1 MKKQNYNQTKSG
13 SEQTISNLLTDGHTE
28 QTNFTDQTY
37 LLMEASF
44 VEKLKSLGYSPQ
56 KGKSFSDYYKA
67 MKEGENS
74 GEPIENV
81 TQLNEAVGGK
91 FNKSRAAYEAYWE
104 FHSPNLALEPIPQAF
119 SQKLM
124 GSIQVDIE
132 SIWRQTQEEINNA
145 LAEKSAQDDVEKSM
159 LSLQLIESGE
169 LIDELR
175 GQLVV
180 LEGKAIESQAKME
193 ELFETKAQLMQ
204 LEQCQIEI
212 ESLQD
217 RDAENQRVITELNVM
232 NRQLEIQAHQLME
245 QNQRLQQEYEF
256 SMAER
261 YRLEG
266 RLEQHLSEQI

>member
-1 MKKQNYNQTKSG
+1 MKKQNYNQTMSV

-28 QTNFTDQTY
+28 QTDQTY

-44 VEKLKSLGYSPQ
+44 LEKLKLLGYSPK
-56 KGKSFSDYYKA
+56 KGKPFSDYYKA

-74 GEPIENV
+74 GDPIENM

-104 FHSPNLALEPIPQAF
+104 FHSPNLPSEPVPQDF

-124 GSIQVDIE
+124 GSIQIDIK
-132 SIWRQTQEEINNA
+132 SIWRQIQEEINNA
-145 LAEKSAQDDVEKSM
+145 LAEKSAQDEDEKSM
-159 LSLQLIESGE
+159 LSLKLIESGE

>member
-1 MKKQNYNQTKSG
+1 
-13 SEQTISNLLTDGHTE
+13 
-28 QTNFTDQTY
+28 
-37 LLMEASF
+37 
-44 VEKLKSLGYSPQ
+44 
-56 KGKSFSDYYKA
+56 

-74 GEPIENV
+74 GDPIENM

-104 FHSPNLALEPIPQAF
+104 FQSPNLPSEPVPQAF

-145 LAEKSAQDDVEKSM
+145 LDEKSAQDDVEKSM

-175 GQLVV
+175 DQLVV
-180 LEGKAIESQAKME
+180 LERKAIESQIKME
-193 ELFETKAQLMQ
+193 EFSETKAQLMQ

-212 ESLQD
+212 ESL
-217 RDAENQRVITELNVM
+217 RDKGTENQRVITELHVM
-232 NRQLEIQAHQLME
+232 NRQLKNQANQLME

-266 RLEQHLSEQI
+266 RLEQYLSEQI

>member
-1 MKKQNYNQTKSG
+1 MKKQNYNQTMSV

-44 VEKLKSLGYSPQ
+44 VEKLKLLGYSSQ
-56 KGKSFSDYYKA
+56 KGKPFSDYYKA

-74 GEPIENV
+74 GDSIENM

-104 FHSPNLALEPIPQAF
+104 FQSPNLPSEPVPQDF

-124 GSIQVDIE
+124 GSIQVDIK

-145 LAEKSAQDDVEKSM
+145 LAEKSAQDEDEKSM
-159 LSLQLIESGE
+159 LSLKLIDSDE

-180 LEGKAIESQAKME
+180 LEGKAIESQSKME

>member
-1 MKKQNYNQTKSG
+1 MKKQNYNQTMSV

-28 QTNFTDQTY
+28 QTDQTY

-44 VEKLKSLGYSPQ
+44 LEKLKLLGYSPQ
-56 KGKSFSDYYKA
+56 KGKPFSDYYKA

-74 GEPIENV
+74 GDSIENM

-104 FHSPNLALEPIPQAF
+104 FQSPNLPSEPVPQDF

-124 GSIQVDIE
+124 GSIQVDIK

-145 LAEKSAQDDVEKSM
+145 LAEKSAQDEDEKSM
-159 LSLQLIESGE
+159 LSLKLIDSDE

-180 LEGKAIESQAKME
+180 LEGKAIESQSKME

>member
-1 MKKQNYNQTKSG
+1 MKKQNYNQTKSV

>member
-1 MKKQNYNQTKSG
+1 MKKQNNNQTTEV
-13 SEQTISNLLTDGHTE
+13 SELTISNLLTDGHTE
-28 QTNFTDQTY
+28 QTNFTDQAY

-56 KGKSFSDYYKA
+56 KGKPFSDYYKA

-74 GEPIENV
+74 GDPIENM

-104 FHSPNLALEPIPQAF
+104 FQSPNLPSEPVPQAF

-145 LAEKSAQDDVEKSM
+145 LDEKSAQDDVEKSM

-175 GQLVV
+175 DQLVV
-180 LEGKAIESQAKME
+180 LERKAIESQIKME
-193 ELFETKAQLMQ
+193 EFSETKAQLMQ

-212 ESLQD
+212 ESL
-217 RDAENQRVITELNVM
+217 RDKGTENQRVITELHVM
-232 NRQLEIQAHQLME
+232 NRQLKNQANQLME

-266 RLEQHLSEQI
+266 RLEQYLSEQI

>member
-1 MKKQNYNQTKSG
+1 MKKQNYNQTKSV

-56 KGKSFSDYYKA
+56 KGKPFSDYYKA
-67 MKEGENS
+67 MEEGENS

>member
-1 MKKQNYNQTKSG
+1 MKKQNYNQTKSV
-13 SEQTISNLLTDGHTE
+13 SEQTISNILTDGHTE

-56 KGKSFSDYYKA
+56 KGKPFSDYYKA

-81 TQLNEAVGGK
+81 SQLNEAVGGK

-193 ELFETKAQLMQ
+193 ELFEAKAQLMQ
-204 LEQCQIEI
+204 LEQFQIEI